1 MPTPLEAR
9 LIEEKKKLES
19 QLNETKKIVQS
30 QHSINISK
38 ITNPPPLPKKS
49 SSLGEHPQTEH
60 HLRENDPSR
69 TKIKEVRPVQR
80 ATEDDLENLEK
91 QVREKIG
98 RIYEKIDGFVA
109 AGVVDPK
116 SIIRAFPQYEQLNF
130 DFNRRKNS
138 QTSTVMSRNITPEAD
153 EFNFQITPEGSLTQ
167 IPNRTVSY
175 YSVKDTIPETI
186 PEEDEEQKQKR
197 QSLEKIRKRFIEPV
211 MIPSLHDQTK
221 MIEEAEALHLT
232 ILDQQKPTPNEYQI
246 LSEPK
251 TETETKALTSKCD
264 SKTKTSDDE
273 NDSDT
278 LSTSSLVTTY
288 GSDSETNLESIPK
301 RGTKVDENINL

>member
-19 QLNETKKIVQS
+19 QLNETKKMVQT

-49 SSLGEHPQTEH
+49 SSLGERPEAGHICEPG
-60 HLRENDPSR
+60 R
-69 TKIKEVRPVQR
+69 TIKEVRPMQR

-153 EFNFQITPEGSLTQ
+153 EFNFQMTPEGSLTQ

-232 ILDQQKPTPNEYQI
+232 ILDQQKPTSNQ
-246 LSEPK
+246 SESK
-251 TETETKALTSKCD
+251 TETESKALTSKRD
-264 SKTKTSDDE
+264 SKTKLSDDE

-278 LSTSSLVTTY
+278 ISTSSLVTTY
-288 GSDSETNLESIPK
+288 ETDSETNLESILK
-301 RGTKVDENINL
+301 HGTKVDENINL

>member
-19 QLNETKKIVQS
+19 QLNETKKMVQT

-49 SSLGEHPQTEH
+49 SSLGERPEAGHICEPG
-60 HLRENDPSR
+60 R
-69 TKIKEVRPVQR
+69 TIKEVRPMQR

-153 EFNFQITPEGSLTQ
+153 EFNFQMTPEGSLTQ

-232 ILDQQKPTPNEYQI
+232 ILDQQKPTSNQ
-246 LSEPK
+246 SESK
-251 TETETKALTSKCD
+251 TETESKALTSKRD
-264 SKTKTSDDE
+264 SKTKLSDDE

-278 LSTSSLVTTY
+278 ISTSSLVTTY
-288 GSDSETNLESIPK
+288 ETDSETNLESIPK
-301 RGTKVDENINL
+301 HGTKVDENINL

>member
-19 QLNETKKIVQS
+19 QLNETKKMVQT

-49 SSLGEHPQTEH
+49 SSLGERLEAEH
-60 HLRENDPSR
+60 VCEPGR
-69 TKIKEVRPVQR
+69 TIKEVRPMQR

-153 EFNFQITPEGSLTQ
+153 EFNFQMTPEGSLTQ

-232 ILDQQKPTPNEYQI
+232 ILDQQKPTSNQ
-246 LSEPK
+246 SESK
-251 TETETKALTSKCD
+251 TETESKALTSKRD
-264 SKTKTSDDE
+264 SKTKLSDDE

-278 LSTSSLVTTY
+278 ISTSSLVTTY
-288 GSDSETNLESIPK
+288 ETDSETNLESIPK
-301 RGTKVDENINL
+301 HGTKVDENINL